1 MTIVLA
7 PILGPIL
14 GGIICDNYTWNW
26 IFFVNVPV
34 GAVCL
39 VALAS
44 HGPARDGHRQNPID
58 TVGLIL
64 LIIGVGCLQLMLDE
78 GKDKD
83 WFASGYIVIL
93 GVLTVV
99 GLVLLVA
106 WELTEEHPVVDLS
119 LFRHRNFTV
128 GTICIQ
134 PRVLFYFAGVVMMPM
149 MLQTRL
155 GYTSMWAGLPPRAH
169 RDFPVVL
176 SPLIGGSRSASTCG
190 SSSP

>member
-1 MTIVLA
+1 MDIKMNKSVF
-7 PILGPIL
+7 LG
-14 GGIICDNYTWNW
+14 
-26 IFFVNVPV
+26 V

-39 VALAS
+39 VALRIPMA
-44 HGPARDGHRQNPID
+44 GRETATAKNPID

-106 WELTEEHPVVDLS
+106 WELTEEHPTRRSSDLLVV
-119 LFRHRNFTV
+119 
-128 GTICIQ
+128 
-134 PRVLFYFAGVVMMPM
+134 PAP
-149 MLQTRL
+149 
-155 GYTSMWAGLPPRAH
+155 
-169 RDFPVVL
+169 
-176 SPLIGGSRSASTCG
+176 
-190 SSSP
+190 